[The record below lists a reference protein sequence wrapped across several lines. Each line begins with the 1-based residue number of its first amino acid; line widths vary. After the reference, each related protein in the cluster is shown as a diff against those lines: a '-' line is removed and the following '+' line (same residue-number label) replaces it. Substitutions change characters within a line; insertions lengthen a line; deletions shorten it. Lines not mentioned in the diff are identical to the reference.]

1 MSEGSTVSHGPGDRG
16 GAVSAALLDI
26 AGLVV
31 RFGPVRAVDG
41 VSLRLPPGPYG
52 LALVG
57 ESGSGKTT
65 IGRAALRLVRTAA
78 GTIRFDGADIA
89 GLRGRALAD
98 YRRAAQI
105 VFQDPDN
112 SLDPRMRVGAS
123 IAEALAAHR
132 IVPRGQVREQAGK
145 LLAEVGLDPAFAARY
160 PHQLSGGQRQRVAI
174 ARALSVLPR
183 LLVLDEPTSALD
195 VRAQAAILRLIGALR
210 AQRNLSYLLIT
221 HNFGIVS
228 ELCEQTAV
236 LYLGRVAESG
246 PTGGLLGRPAHPY
259 TRALRSA
266 VPELGDGT
274 RPARLILPGEPPDA
288 TRPPPG
294 CVFHPR
300 CPLAVDRCRTE
311 VPPLR
316 PPPARL
322 HLPHR
327 QARRQP
333 VRREIT
339 RQAGRGSNA
348 LDPHVTSASTS
359 PAGSTTATTRC
370 TAAWP
375 TYTPPTTGTSP
386 PTTRSSPGSRS
397 MCATRCTPT
406 PTAGRAGPGA
416 AESGDSLAR
425 SQQSPPGL

>member
-316 PPPARL
+316 PVGPDRMAAC
-322 HLPHR
+322 HR
-327 QARRQP
+327 AEE
-333 VRREIT
+333 VL
-339 RQAGRGSNA
+339 A
-348 LDPHVTSASTS
+348 
-359 PAGSTTATTRC
+359 
-370 TAAWP
+370 
-375 TYTPPTTGTSP
+375 
-386 PTTRSSPGSRS
+386 
-397 MCATRCTPT
+397 
-406 PTAGRAGPGA
+406 AGPGTA
-416 AESGDSLAR
+416 LPGA
-425 SQQSPPGL
+425 SPPGATPPGAAAPTASPGQAPASTAGDNPPGWPGE